1 MIGYVISRIL
11 WTEGILL
18 LLPLLV
24 SALYREPLTP
34 FLLPML
40 ALGLTGL
47 VLCRK
52 PKQTSLY
59 ARDGFAVVALAW
71 VGMSLFGA
79 LPFVISEFYRRFL

>member
-1 MIGYVISRIL
+1 MNYKMIGYVISRIL

-47 VLCRK
+47 VNNACTPGRSKFFPL
-52 PKQTSLY
+52 
-59 ARDGFAVVALAW
+59 
-71 VGMSLFGA
+71 
-79 LPFVISEFYRRFL
+79 

>member
-1 MIGYVISRIL
+1 MNYKMIGYVISRIL

-59 ARDGFAVVALAW
+59 ARDGDRKSVV
-71 VGMSLFGA
+71 
-79 LPFVISEFYRRFL
+79 